1 MEAITIAEDLKGV
14 LQNRDEV
21 MMRGDYGM
29 ELFAKRTASGELA
42 LSMKAPQN
50 WELILL
56 IGTDG
61 TVKLQRVLFDCVAE
75 TFADL
80 LRDEAQKAAQTPQ
93 ACETMPTT
101 DEPQESA
108 QCVARAPKCVFYK
121 SVRRCFAIAAAAGL
135 DTKQDTEFR
144 AACSRVL
151 GRNIESREAMT
162 GGDWLLVGNAIK
174 AQRLAW

>member
-1 MEAITIAEDLKGV
+1 MDFIAEGLKGV

-42 LSMKAPQN
+42 LSVRAVQK

-56 IGTDG
+56 IDASG
-61 TVKLQRVLFDCVAE
+61 TVKCQRVLFDCVTE
-75 TFADL
+75 TIAAM

-93 ACETMPTT
+93 ACETMPTP

-108 QCVARAPKCVFYK
+108 QCVARVPRCPHLK
-121 SVRRCFAIAAAAGL
+121 SIKRAYAIAREFGL
-135 DTKQDTEFR
+135 NVKNEEAMR
-144 AACSRVL
+144 AAISRVL
-151 GRNIESREAMT
+151 GRHIESRETMT
-162 GGDWLLVGNAIK
+162 AGEWLRVGSLIKTQHLV
-174 AQRLAW
+174 W